1 MKRQIIKFIIKQL
14 AVLAPEFKARL
25 LYKKAFGKPLNLQT
39 PSTWNEKINHLKLNG
54 YSHNALVKQCADKYA
69 VREYIKEK
77 GCEEILNELYFAC
90 DSVNDIPWDTL
101 PDKFVIKGN
110 HGSGY
115 NLICQNKKLLNITS
129 AKKLIDGWMKDD
141 YWKTYVEL
149 NYKGIQKK
157 IIGEKYIESANGHG
171 PEDYKIYC
179 FRGVPYC
186 TLLCVG
192 RDTGSPKYY
201 FFDKDFKFLC
211 YSEDCLALS
220 QEEIDAFVKP
230 EGYDELFEYASRL
243 SAPFEFVRVDFY
255 ISQGRIIFGELTF
268 TPSAGLDTD
277 ILPPT
282 DVLLGEMLTLQQH

>member
-1 MKRQIIKFIIKQL
+1 MKRQINKFIMNQL
-14 AVLAPEFKARL
+14 AVLAPELKARL
-25 LYKKAFGKPLNLQT
+25 IYKRAFGKPLNLQA
-39 PSTWNEKINHLKLNG
+39 PSTWNEKINHLKLND
-54 YSHNALVKQCADKYA
+54 YSKNALVTQCADKYA
-69 VREYIKEK
+69 VREYIKAK

-90 DSVNDIPWDTL
+90 DSVQEIPWETL
-101 PDKFVIKGN
+101 PEKFVIKGN

-115 NLICQNKKLLNITS
+115 NLICQNKQSLNIKS
-129 AKKLIDGWMKDD
+129 ASQLIDGWMKDD

-157 IIGEKYIESANGHG
+157 IIGEKYIESANGHE

-192 RDTGSPKYY
+192 RDTGTPKYY

-230 EGYDELFEYASRL
+230 EGYDELFEYAARL

-255 ISQGRIIFGELTF
+255 ISQGQIIFGELTF

-282 DVLLGEMLTLQQH
+282 DVLLGKMLTLQQH

>member
-25 LYKKAFGKPLNLQT
+25 LYKKAFGKPLNLQS

-54 YSHNALVKQCADKYA
+54 YRQNTLVKQCADKYA
-69 VREYIKEK
+69 VRQYIKDQ

-115 NLICQNKKLLNITS
+115 NLICQNKKLLNIKS

-157 IIGEKYIESANGHG
+157 IIGEK
-171 PEDYKIYC
+171 IY
-179 FRGVPYC
+179 RI
-186 TLLCVG
+186 
-192 RDTGSPKYY
+192 
-201 FFDKDFKFLC
+201 
-211 YSEDCLALS
+211 A
-220 QEEIDAFVKP
+220 QW
-230 EGYDELFEYASRL
+230 SR
-243 SAPFEFVRVDFY
+243 A
-255 ISQGRIIFGELTF
+255 
-268 TPSAGLDTD
+268 
-277 ILPPT
+277 
-282 DVLLGEMLTLQQH
+282 